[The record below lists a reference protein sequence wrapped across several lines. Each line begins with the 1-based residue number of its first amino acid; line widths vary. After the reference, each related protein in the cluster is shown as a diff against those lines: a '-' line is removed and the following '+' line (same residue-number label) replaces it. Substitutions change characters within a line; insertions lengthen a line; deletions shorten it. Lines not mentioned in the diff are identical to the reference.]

1 MVDNMKPSLP
11 QNDPNQEQR
20 KDDLNRQQTAYQFDY
35 GSLSPLALLK
45 DVPAGENFSS
55 RYIGERILA
64 ISELP
69 ANMLAS
75 DARSFLDPL
84 DDLQDYEDFFT
95 VLPLPRV
102 ARIYQTDRSF
112 AEQRLSGANPMMLR
126 LLDASDP
133 RAETLAQISGF
144 HPLFD
149 LGQELQQKNIYIA
162 DYTGS
167 DEHYRA
173 PSKIGGGS

>member
-20 KDDLNRQQTAYQFDY
+20 KDYLNLQQQAYQFDY
-35 GSLSPLALLK
+35 ESLLPLALLK

-64 ISELP
+64 TSELP

-75 DARSFLDPL
+75 DVRSFLDPL

-95 VLPLPRV
+95 VLPLPPV

-133 RAETLAQISGF
+133 RAQTLVDLPTL
-144 HPLFD
+144 HP
-149 LGQELQQKNIYIA
+149 
-162 DYTGS
+162 
-167 DEHYRA
+167 
-173 PSKIGGGS
+173 